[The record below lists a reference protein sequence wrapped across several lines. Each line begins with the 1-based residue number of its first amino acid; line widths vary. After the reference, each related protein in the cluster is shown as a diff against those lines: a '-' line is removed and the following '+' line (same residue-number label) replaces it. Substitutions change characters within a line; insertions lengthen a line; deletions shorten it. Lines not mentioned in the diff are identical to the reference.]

1 MFNSKGDTLLNL
13 KKKLKKFEVPT
24 SFIFNVKDWQSNN
37 SKIVSQI
44 SKKFKNKKIIVRSSG
59 KSEDNFITSAAGK
72 FESILNVDSNDK
84 TKVVRAINKV
94 IKSYKL
100 EKAKVLG
107 EQVLIQEMI
116 GNIKMSGVIFTGD
129 NLGNNFYYI
138 INYDDITGLTNTIT
152 SGSSNYSNKSLYINK
167 RKEKYIRSTRF
178 KKIINAIKELEIQFN
193 GFSLD
198 VEFGLTK
205 KNKLYLF
212 QVRPVIIKNN
222 FFLKKEKFDKK
233 ISISFKKIKKIFYS
247 EKNINGNHTILSQ
260 MTDWNPAEMIGQ
272 SPSNLS
278 YSLYSKLITN
288 SSWLKARK
296 IMGYKSNFNNNLMHK
311 ISGKPFI
318 DIRKSINSF
327 LPRKLD
333 KFLSTKL
340 VNESI
345 KKLRLNPA
353 LHDKV
358 EFELAPTC
366 YSFDFYNRISKIY
379 PNISLRDKKKSE
391 KIYLEIFFKNINQKS
406 TGSIEKNIDKI
417 NFLEQLYN
425 SKIYKIDGSL
435 KNIKIILNNCIK
447 YGIIPFSILARHAF
461 ISKELL
467 NSLIR
472 KGVINDKI
480 SKKFENSISTIT
492 SEFLSDQ
499 IELKKGNTNIKSFM
513 KKYGH
518 LRPGTYDIKSL
529 RYDQINKDFFLK
541 NNLSNSFNNKIKNEK
556 TFNLQKYETKINKYL
571 DNHKFAL
578 DAKKLFN
585 YFEKSITLR
594 EYAKF
599 VFTKSI
605 SIILEKIRFFCKK
618 NQIPID
624 DIEFLEISDF
634 ISKINKK
641 NLLNKIKRNKN
652 DYLYNQHIKLPEII
666 VDETNT
672 FVGASVVSVPN
683 FITYKLIEGNVV
695 YLNSKKNNLK
705 LKDKIVLIENADPGY
720 DWLFGHN
727 IKGLITKYG
736 GANSHMTIRC
746 NELEIPAAIGCGD
759 SLFSKLETAKKL
771 LLNCKNKII
780 KIL

>member
-44 SKKFKNKKIIVRSSG
+44 SKKFKNKKIIVRSSS

-72 FESILNVDSNDK
+72 FESILDVGSSDK
-84 TKVVRAINKV
+84 VKVIRAINRV

-100 EKAKVLG
+100 KKAKALG

-129 NLGNNFYYI
+129 NLGNNFYHI

-152 SGSSNYSNKSLYINK
+152 SGSSNYSNKNLYIYK
-167 RKEKYIRSTRF
+167 RKEKYIRSARL
-178 KKIINAIKELEIQFN
+178 KKIANAIKELEIQFN
-193 GFSLD
+193 SFSLD
-198 VEFGLTK
+198 IEFGLTK

-212 QVRPVIIKNN
+212 QVRPVITKNN

-233 ISISFKKIKKIFYS
+233 ISLNFKKIKKIFYS
-247 EKNINGNHTILSQ
+247 EKNINGNYTILSQ

-296 IMGYKSNFNNNLMHK
+296 IMGYKCNFNNNLMHK
-311 ISGKPFI
+311 IAGKPFI

-333 KFLSTKL
+333 AFLSTKL

-345 KKLRLNPA
+345 KKLRLNPS

-366 YSFDFYNRISKIY
+366 YCFDFYNRISKIY
-379 PNISLRDKKKSE
+379 PNISLKNQKKTE
-391 KIYLEIFFKNINQKS
+391 KIYLEVFFKNINQKS
-406 TGSIEKNIDKI
+406 KGSIEKNIDKI
-417 NFLEQLYN
+417 NFLEKLHN

-461 ISKELL
+461 ISKEML
-467 NSLIR
+467 NSLTR
-472 KGVINDKI
+472 EGVINDKI

-492 SEFLSDQ
+492 SEFLNDQ
-499 IELKKGNTNIKSFM
+499 LELNRDNENIKSFM

-529 RYDQINKDFFLK
+529 RYDQISKDFFLK
-541 NNLSNSFNNKIKNEK
+541 NNLDNSFNNKIKK
-556 TFNLQKYETKINKYL
+556 GKIFNLKKYAIKINKYL
-571 DNHKFAL
+571 DSNNFAL
-578 DAKKLFN
+578 DANKLFN

-605 SIILEKIRFFCKK
+605 SIILENIRFFCKK
-618 NQIPID
+618 NKIPIN

-634 ISKINKK
+634 MRKISRK
-641 NLLNKIKRNKN
+641 NLLNKINKN
-652 DYLYNQHIKLPEII
+652 KKDYLYNQHIKLPEII
-666 VDETNT
+666 VDETNI
-672 FVGASVVSVPN
+672 FVGASVVSIPN
-683 FITYKLIEGNVV
+683 FITYKLVEGDVV
-695 YLNSKKNNLK
+695 FLSSKKNKLK

-727 IKGLITKYG
+727 IKGLITKFG

-759 SLFSKLETAKKL
+759 SLFSKLQTTKKL